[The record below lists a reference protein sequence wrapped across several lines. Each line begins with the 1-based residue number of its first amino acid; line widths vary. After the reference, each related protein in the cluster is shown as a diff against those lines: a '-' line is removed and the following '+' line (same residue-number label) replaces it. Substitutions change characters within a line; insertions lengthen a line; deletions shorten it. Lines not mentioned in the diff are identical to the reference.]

1 MAEKQHK
8 IKPVESRPDFIK
20 LEKDLLKKWY
30 QEGIVEK
37 YLNKNNQKTKRFS
50 FIDGPITANN
60 PMGVHHAWGR
70 TYKDLWQRYKNMRGY
85 KQRFQNGFDCQGL
98 WVEVEVEKDLGFKTK
113 KDIEGYGVENFVQKC
128 KDRVTKYAKIQTEQ
142 SKRLGY
148 FMDWDNSYFTM
159 SDDNNYMIWNF
170 LKVCHKNGWLYK
182 GNDSVPWCPRCQ
194 TAISQHEMLTED
206 YKEVTHDSIYLSL
219 PLIDRDNEYLLI
231 WTTTPWTIPANIA
244 VAVDPKIKYVLVQKD
259 THRYWV
265 AKDLKDKIFDTQDK
279 VVRTVNGEELVGLKY
294 QAPFDSLPAVKK
306 VAQENADNF
315 HIVVASDPL
324 ILPIST
330 SEGTGLVH
338 TAVSAGV
345 EDFKLGKKY
354 GLPMI
359 PVIADDASYLDGLG
373 FLTGQNAKK
382 HPEIIL
388 DYLKEQ
394 DKKGQSWVFKIT
406 PYKHRYPACWRCK
419 QELVW
424 KVTDEWYI
432 AMDKGNPT
440 LRQRMQKVAKKINW
454 TPKFGLKREL
464 DWLTN
469 MHDWLIS
476 KKNRYWGLSLPIW
489 ECECGHFEVIGGK
502 EELKERAVEGWEQ
515 FQGHSPHKPFI
526 DKVKIKC
533 SKCGK
538 LASRVEPVGNP
549 WLDAGIVPFS
559 TLVDKESGK
568 PSYTLDRKYFKK
580 WFPADFITESFP
592 GQFKNWFY
600 SLIAMSTVL
609 EDQEPFKNV
618 LGFATV
624 LAENGKEMHKSDG
637 TAIEFNQAADQIGV
651 DVMRWFYAK
660 QNPERN
666 LLFGYK
672 TADEVKRQF
681 HMFLWNSY
689 RFFVNYVALE
699 NWQPKDEFKNNLTT
713 LDKWI
718 LTRLDQVILTVTSG
732 LDKFNAYSGAKSIE
746 EFVNDLSTWY
756 IRRSRNRVGP
766 GALNKED
773 KNTCYQTLFTVLETL
788 SRLLMPYTPFL
799 ADTIFTNLTGEESV
813 NLANWPKKPKAGDI
827 NKKLLDQ
834 MVLVRKI
841 CEQGHAQRKSHEI
854 AVKQPLKSLTVKI
867 NDSLSLED
875 NPDLLQLI
883 KEELNIEN
891 VIFEKAADL
900 SVELD
905 TQLTP
910 DLIKKRQARETIRLI
925 QQARKEAGCKL
936 DQVVDITL
944 PSWPKEYE
952 DQIKAKT
959 LVGKITK
966 GKQVTIKK

>member
-891 VIFEKAADL
+891 VIFEKATDL